1 MEQYKTPE
9 ERDKVLE
16 KEIRF
21 YEHQVLDI
29 REQITGIEAS
39 LVEEEK
45 EEGQLHQRIMVH
57 FMLGNNFL
65 HCDALREEKNAR
77 ANMDAVK
84 VDVQHA
90 EQDIRR
96 LVPKSIMNGVDS
108 VRHVLDYFR
117 SQNAN
122 GQHNAVLEGYRGIVI
137 ELFRCEQ
144 AFMQA
149 VEVTVGNRLFYHVV
163 DDDRVA
169 MKIMKEI
176 NQQKLMGEINFFPIN
191 RVVAK
196 PRRELGT
203 EVMFSNFIRLLCVN
217 CCDQISRR
225 GEMTGGF
232 LDMKRSRLELYNA
245 VQRMRQQLAELEAV
259 VEKASCVSNEKA
271 ANVEKLRL
279 ECDVLDREILT
290 LKDKHRTASEKKR
303 FLSQQLQQS
312 MKNREPKIAQ
322 CVYLKNRIREVEATA
337 ESLNKQLG
345 TPLMSQLSEEEKQ
358 MLNQLQENI
367 GEKKLRLDS
376 VNRSRVELEST
387 KLRLENQLTTNL
399 HRKREN
405 LQSKIHDI
413 SVDEKRN
420 HLQTEM
426 AELESV
432 NRRLSEIISRL
443 SELELHLAEYDAD
456 NEKLTRELEECQEQ
470 QRGLEAQVADF
481 SKQVDLICTKQ
492 SAMQAKREEIN
503 KKVRFPVLFLISI

>member
-1 MEQYKTPE
+1 M
-9 ERDKVLE
+9 
-16 KEIRF
+16 
-21 YEHQVLDI
+21 
-29 REQITGIEAS
+29 
-39 LVEEEK
+39 
-45 EEGQLHQRIMVH
+45 
-57 FMLGNNFL
+57 
-65 HCDALREEKNAR
+65 
-77 ANMDAVK
+77 
-84 VDVQHA
+84 
-90 EQDIRR
+90 
-96 LVPKSIMNGVDS
+96 
-108 VRHVLDYFR
+108 
-117 SQNAN
+117 
-122 GQHNAVLEGYRGIVI
+122 
-137 ELFRCEQ
+137 
-144 AFMQA
+144 
-149 VEVTVGNRLFYHVV
+149 
-163 DDDRVA
+163 
-169 MKIMKEI
+169 
-176 NQQKLMGEINFFPIN
+176 MGEINFFPIN

-203 EVMFSNFIRLLCVN
+203 EAARLLLDGLYFDPKYEVVFRHIFGNVAVVRSMQAGNRLAKIEGFDCVTFEG
-217 CCDQISRR
+217 DQISRR

-337 ESLNKQLG
+337 ESLNKQIG

-405 LQSKIHDI
+405 LQSV
-413 SVDEKRN
+413 SCP
-420 HLQTEM
+420 
-426 AELESV
+426 A
-432 NRRLSEIISRL
+432 
-443 SELELHLAEYDAD
+443 
-456 NEKLTRELEECQEQ
+456 
-470 QRGLEAQVADF
+470 
-481 SKQVDLICTKQ
+481 
-492 SAMQAKREEIN
+492 
-503 KKVRFPVLFLISI
+503 